1 MKPIKILSRI
11 EDGKMKRNRKLVV
24 EGLKTFE
31 GKEIEI
37 IISRKYKKRSVLQNS
52 FYWGVL
58 IPTFQELILN
68 EWGEIKSNEETH
80 EILKFSCNYSE
91 KINETTGEILR
102 LPKSTTELTKSGF
115 MEYHQKLKQLAL
127 DFFNSVLPEP
137 NEQLEIFTDE

>member
-37 IISRKYKKRSVLQNS
+37 TIARKYPKRSIPQNS

-58 IPTFQELILN
+58 IPTFQELILS

-91 KINETTGEILR
+91 KINEETGEIIR
-102 LPKSTTELTKSGF
+102 VPKSTTELTTTGF

-127 DFFNSVLPEP
+127 DYFNSVLPEP
-137 NEQLEIFTDE
+137 NQQLEIFTNE